1 MIRVSFNNAAGPLE
15 TRDVA
20 TPEEAAAVAIR
31 MIQVAGVLCEDDTIT
46 VAEIEDSQMIRVSLN
61 NAAGPLITRDVATPE
76 EAAEVA
82 IRMIQVAGVLYEDDT
97 ITVAEIED

>member
-46 VAEIEDSQMIRVSLN
+46 VAEIED
-61 NAAGPLITRDVATPE
+61 
-76 EAAEVA
+76 
-82 IRMIQVAGVLYEDDT
+82 
-97 ITVAEIED
+97 

>member
-1 MIRVSFNNAAGPLE
+1 
-15 TRDVA
+15 
-20 TPEEAAAVAIR
+20 
-31 MIQVAGVLCEDDTIT
+31 
-46 VAEIEDSQMIRVSLN
+46 MIRVSLN